1 MHDVTTNALTRRPLR
16 HRGFTLTEIV
26 VVLAII
32 AILAVMAVPSM
43 LDRIV
48 RGQVVEA
55 TKLADEVLK
64 GRIAQFWKAS
74 GELPVD
80 NAEADAPP
88 PGKIV
93 GNFVTSMTVEDGAIH
108 IVFGNDA
115 NGTIKG
121 KTLTLR
127 PAVVEDTPM
136 VPPAWVCAGG
146 KVPPQMT
153 VKGRDRTDLENQ
165 YLPVNCRRLD
175 G

>member
-1 MHDVTTNALTRRPLR
+1 MTAHALSRRLPPA
-16 HRGFTLTEIV
+16 RGFTLTE
-26 VVLAII
+26 VLVALSII

-64 GRIAQFWKAS
+64 GRVADFWKRT

-88 PGKIV
+88 ADKIV
-93 GNFVTSMTVEDGAIH
+93 GNFVTSMTLEDGAIH

-127 PAVVEDTPM
+127 PAVVEDTPT

-146 KVPPQMT
+146 KVPPKMT